1 MSIISAFFSL
11 FSPLPLLEGV
21 KALVLFASG
30 VFEEL
35 KAESA

>member
-1 MSIISAFFSL
+1 MSTISALFSL
-11 FSPLPLLEGV
+11 FSPFSLLEGV
-21 KALVLFASG
+21 KALVLLASR